1 MVENGKLATRIQWLF
16 FMFTNIVIIPMSIG
30 AAFDLQ
36 EDTTASLLLLS
47 FIVTGIAYIMQAF
60 FGHQRA
66 IMEGQSYT

>member
-1 MVENGKLATRIQWLF
+1 MVIFYVYEYCCYSNDDR
-16 FMFTNIVIIPMSIG
+16 

-66 IMEGQSYT
+66 IMEGQSYS